1 MPIVTI
7 QLLKN
12 PQILLDGT
20 PVLLPFKKAEAL
32 VYYLAVKKSI
42 TREQASTLL
51 WDESDDQTARKN
63 LRHTLY
69 TIKKCFQTDLIIFP
83 QKQTLALNPEI
94 TFDIDYDHVT
104 PDNITGLYQGELLSG
119 FSVKNADLYEEWL
132 AKERASLYDTYMRA
146 LYRKIEESGKDD
158 TASVE
163 YLFSRYIKEDPLDER
178 VYLIMMQCYHKNHL
192 YHKGIKVYQNLSRLL
207 NSELHISPSQEITKL
222 HRELLNAWTSSAAPE
237 PEAVTRNI
245 TGRTG
250 EMQFLTKAY
259 HAFLSGTPTAV
270 CLTGDNGVGKTYL
283 MNCFLDSIKD
293 DSCLIFRTVCFQA
306 EKDFLFQSWNSIML
320 QLDQYMASK
329 NISVPAGYLPN
340 IINMFPFF
348 GTKEEASPES
358 VDVMA
363 AYNYRATRNGM
374 LKLFSRIGEET
385 PVILS
390 FDNIQYM
397 DNLSLELLSLMI
409 RDQSPNIMVVCTC
422 SEVLPPR
429 VLNHVKALVREKFLT
444 QLILHPF
451 NREEVGAIV
460 ASRLGEEAVTDQTLD
475 QIYQETEGN
484 GFFLDMVINFYTPDN
499 SKKGMFFPS
508 PQDILSDRISELSR
522 DARQVLDTI
531 SICHNYTTLDILEYV
546 LNRDTLEIIEL
557 IDTLKQHGLIEE
569 KAAGQQIRF
578 RHNNM
583 QNFVYSQLSAS
594 KRRLLHAR
602 IGAYLEEHSPLHDNS
617 WYQNLIFHYGLSG
630 NDAKALKYKILYLED
645 YSRFN
650 YELYPVLQ
658 PQMDSELSV
667 PKQITEYFD
676 ELSAQLIRLYHYQ
689 PGAVDF
695 TELEARLYLVISKY
709 YISQG
714 EYEKGVTSIDQV
726 LESNAY
732 IAEHPEIHI
741 SYLRQMTFYGIQTW
755 NTDLMKKHITKS
767 MEIASANNLSTE
779 YAIECRLYG
788 LYSSMCGD
796 YENSKILLNDAI
808 RRFQS
813 SPLKGTSFGLNIAA
827 CYNYLGEVER
837 KQKNFLKAL
846 DYYNQAIQICHDR
859 KCPQNPTFYAHK
871 CRSLLALGRTR
882 EGYDVMAMANK
893 LYDDSS
899 IMVGR
904 AIIKAYYSILK
915 AGRGR
920 LRQAESLYLDAK
932 KIAGTIKSPMSQGI
946 VAQAEELLLTRFP
959 ETFSQDVGRTAG
971 ECREAAAEYLKDL
984 PGAYELQIPI
994 ESFFHD
1000 ILSHSAPV
1008 S

>member
-1 MPIVTI
+1 MPTVTM

-12 PQILLDGT
+12 PIILLDGR
-20 PVLLPFKKAEAL
+20 PVALPFKKAEAL
-32 VYYLAVKKSI
+32 LYYLAVKKSI

-69 TIKKCFQTDLIIFP
+69 TIKKCFDLELIIFP
-83 QKQTLALNPEI
+83 QKQTLSLNPEI
-94 TFDIDYDHVT
+94 TFDIDYDRLDQ
-104 PDNITGLYQGELLSG
+104 DNITELYQGELLSG
-119 FSVKNADLYEEWL
+119 LSVRNADLFEEWL
-132 AKERASLYDTYMRA
+132 AKERASLYDSYMRA
-146 LYRKIEESGKDD
+146 LYRQIQEAGQEDV
-158 TASVE
+158 AAVE

-178 VYLIMMQCYHKNHL
+178 VYLIMMRCYQKSRL
-192 YHKGIKVYQNLSRLL
+192 YHKGIKVYQNLNSLL
-207 NSELHISPSQEITKL
+207 NSELHISPSQEISAL
-222 HRELLNAWTSSAAPE
+222 HRELLNAWTDEAAPE
-237 PEAVTRNI
+237 PASETVHVI
-245 TGRTG
+245 GRSS

-259 HAFLSGTPTAV
+259 HSFLAGTPTAF

-283 MNCFLDSIKD
+283 MNRFLDNIKN

-306 EKDFLFQSWNSIML
+306 EKDFLFQSWNAVML
-320 QLDQYMASK
+320 QLDHYMSSR
-329 NISVPAGYLPN
+329 NIAVPAGYLQGV
-340 IINMFPFF
+340 INMFPFF
-348 GTKEEASPES
+348 GTQEDTVTES
-358 VDVMA
+358 VDVMTS
-363 AYNYRATRNGM
+363 YNYRATRNGV
-374 LKLFSRIGEET
+374 LKLLGRIGEEL

-397 DNLSLELLSLMI
+397 DNLSLELLSLII
-409 RDQSPNIMVVCTC
+409 REQSPNIMVIGTC
-422 SEVLPPR
+422 SDVLPAR
-429 VLNHVKALVREKFLT
+429 VQNQIKPLIREKFLT
-444 QLILHPF
+444 RLVLQPF
-451 NREEVGAIV
+451 NKEDVRRIV
-460 ASRLGEEAVTDQTLD
+460 TSRLGDEAVSEQILD
-475 QIYQETEGN
+475 NIYRETEGN
-484 GFFLDMVINFYTPDN
+484 AFFLDMIINFFTPE
-499 SKKGMFFPS
+499 SAKKGMLFPR

-531 SICHNYTTLDILEYV
+531 SICHDYSTLDILESV

-583 QNFVYSQLSAS
+583 QNFVYSQLSPS

-602 IGAYLEEHSPLHDNS
+602 MGAYLEDHSPLHDNS

-630 NDAKALKYKILYLED
+630 NEAKVLRYKILYLED

-650 YELYPVLQ
+650 YELYPILQ

-676 ELSAQLIRLYHYQ
+676 ELNAQLIRLYHYQ
-689 PGAVDF
+689 PNAVDF
-695 TELEARLYLVISKY
+695 TELEARLYLVTSKY

-714 EYEKGVTSIDQV
+714 EYEKGVTSIRQI
-726 LESNAY
+726 LESNSY
-732 IAEHPEIHI
+732 IASHPEIHI

-755 NTDLMKKHITKS
+755 NTDLMKEYITKS
-767 MEIASANNLSTE
+767 MEIASANRLSTE

-796 YENSKILLNDAI
+796 YENSRILLDDAI

-813 SPLKGTSFGLNIAA
+813 TPLKGVSFGLNIAA

-837 KQKNFLKAL
+837 KQGNFLKAL
-846 DYYNQAIQICHDR
+846 DFYNHAIQICHDR

-871 CRSLLALGRTR
+871 CRSLLALNRTV
-882 EGYDVMAMANK
+882 EAYEVMALANK

-904 AIIKAYYSILK
+904 AIIKAYYCILK
-915 AGRGR
+915 AHRGKFK
-920 LRQAESLYLDAK
+920 QAKSLYLDAK
-932 KIAGTIKSPMSQGI
+932 KVADTIKSPMSQGI
-946 VAQAEELLLTRFP
+946 LAQAEEFLLNRFP
-959 ETFSQDVGRTAG
+959 ETFAAVILKKPE
-971 ECREAAAEYLKDL
+971 ECREAARRYLQDI
-984 PGAYELQIPI
+984 PGAYELDIPV
-994 ESFFHD
+994 ESFFQ
-1000 ILSHSAPV
+1000 
-1008 S
+1008 